1 MEMDYKYVY
10 HHIGSSIHIGRH
22 YSDGRVC
29 VFDIPFPGP
38 AVDILDVY
46 SSDNDTT
53 AKSFNTIIYSMS
65 KVETFSVGSC
75 DFAHIILSCWG
86 LSIQELL

>member
-1 MEMDYKYVY
+1 MEMDYKYAY
-10 HHIGSSIHIGRH
+10 HYIGDSSSICTNNG
-22 YSDGRVC
+22 DGRVC
-29 VFDIPFPGP
+29 LFDIPFPGP

-46 SSDNDTT
+46 NSDNDTA
-53 AKSFNTIIYSMS
+53 AKSFDTVVYSMS